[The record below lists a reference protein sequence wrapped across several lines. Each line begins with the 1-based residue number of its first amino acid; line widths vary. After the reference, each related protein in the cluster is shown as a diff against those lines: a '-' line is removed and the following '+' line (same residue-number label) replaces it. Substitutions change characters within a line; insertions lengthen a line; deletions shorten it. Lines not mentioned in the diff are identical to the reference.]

1 MLKQLQYLAALAQE
15 KHFGR
20 AARRCNVT
28 QPTLSAGIK
37 QIEGELGVLI
47 VKRGQRFEGFTAE
60 GLRVLEWAQRI
71 LGDRES
77 LAQEIGAMRSGLTGR
92 LRIGAIPATM
102 PIIALLTT
110 AFSRKHPGV
119 TITVL
124 SQTSRE
130 IERGLAAFE
139 LDAGLTYL
147 ENEPLRH
154 VRAVPLYDERYMLL
168 APTGGPFDRRS
179 TVSWT
184 EAADLPLC
192 LLTPDM
198 QNRRII
204 NSIFR
209 RVGRTPKAV
218 VETNSIVGLCSHVRF
233 GHRSSVLPHT
243 FLHLFP
249 QLDGLLQIPLTAPD
263 VTQKIGLVVA
273 DRDPLSPIARALSAI
288 AGKVDIPARLR
299 RLARARPAR
308 G

>member
-1 MLKQLQYLAALAQE
+1 MLKQLHYLAALAQE

-20 AARRCNVT
+20 AAQRCNVT

-71 LGDRES
+71 LADRDS
-77 LAQEIGAMRSGLTGR
+77 LAQEIGAMRRGLSGR
-92 LRIGAIPATM
+92 LRVGAIPATL

-110 AFSRKHPGV
+110 AFSRQHPGV
-119 TITVL
+119 SITVL

-130 IERGLAAFE
+130 IERGLAAFD
-139 LDAGLTYL
+139 LDVGLTYL

-154 VRAVPLYDERYMLL
+154 VRTVPLYVERYLL
-168 APTGGPFDRRS
+168 LTPATKAFADRK
-179 TVSWT
+179 TVTWN

-209 RVGRTPKAV
+209 RGGRTPKTV

-233 GHRSSVLPHT
+233 GHWSSVLPHT

-249 QLDGLLQIPLTAPD
+249 QLDGLLQIPLAAPEA
-263 VTQKIGLVVA
+263 TQKIGLVLT
-273 DRDPLSPIARALSAI
+273 DRDPPSPIARAMSAI
-288 AGKVDIPARLR
+288 ARKVDIPGSLR
-299 RLARARPAR
+299 RLAKV
-308 G
+308 